1 MMILFRLEKHRI
13 VAVMM
18 MLVCV
23 QVIECTGEE
32 STLEALPGESW
43 DRWVAIGVSGC
54 TLLFRHARGI
64 QKTRV
69 LCSNSDFRISQK
81 LEKKS

>member
-1 MMILFRLEKHRI
+1 MI

-54 TLLFRHARGI
+54 RRRRARL
-64 QKTRV
+64 QTDAAR
-69 LCSNSDFRISQK
+69 SDK
-81 LEKKS
+81 L